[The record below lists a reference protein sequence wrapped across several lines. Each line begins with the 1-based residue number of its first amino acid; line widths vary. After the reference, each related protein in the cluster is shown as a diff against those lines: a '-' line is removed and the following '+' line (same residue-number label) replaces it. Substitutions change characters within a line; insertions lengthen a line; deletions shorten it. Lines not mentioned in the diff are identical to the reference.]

1 MLPVAPHPEAPAE
14 PAVAVIAPACVQQ
27 RVLSATLRGVD
38 ALAVEVEVD
47 LGAGLPSVT
56 LVGLAEAAVRES
68 RLRVQAAIAA
78 CGLEFP
84 VARITVN
91 LAPAHVRKD
100 GTGFDLPIALAIL
113 AASGALPARALND
126 VMVLGELSL
135 AGDVRPVRG
144 VIAAAEAAR
153 AAGRRTV
160 LVAAENAPE
169 AALVRGVEVRAVRSL
184 ADALAFL
191 GAGQEERAPR
201 VCDGEV
207 ARPRPTDPD
216 LADVKG
222 QGSAR
227 RALEVAAAGGHNLL
241 FYGGPGA
248 GKTMLARRL
257 PGVLP
262 GLTHGEALE
271 VTRVHSVAGLNIGG
285 GLVTR
290 RPFRA
295 PHHST
300 TPPGLAGGGQPL
312 RPGEL
317 SLAHHGVL
325 FLDELPEFARA
336 TLEVLREPLESG
348 EVVLS
353 RAAGTLRYPARCLL
367 VASMNPCPCGHLGS
381 ARCRCLAADVRRYQG
396 RVSGP
401 LLDRIDLHAFV
412 PPVDFGALDDASPG
426 EPSAA
431 VALRV
436 ARARERQQER
446 GAHNA
451 RLSQALLEEVGRP
464 DAEGRRLLIRAV
476 ERLGLSARG
485 WDRVRRVART
495 IADLDGAVEVSAPH
509 VAEAL
514 QYRSS
519 VDAPDP
525 APRDAA
531 RHRWL

>member
-1 MLPVAPHPEAPAE
+1 M
-14 PAVAVIAPACVQQ
+14 QQ
-27 RVLSATLRGVD
+27 TVLSATLRGVD

-47 LGAGLPSVT
+47 LGTGLPSVT
-56 LVGLAEAAVRES
+56 IVGLAEVAVRES

-78 CGLEFP
+78 AGLVFP

-91 LAPAHVRKD
+91 LAPAHVKKD

-113 AASGALPARALND
+113 AAHGALPTARLEDAL
-126 VMVLGELSL
+126 VLGELSL

-144 VIAAAEAAR
+144 AIAAAEAAR
-153 AAGRRTV
+153 AAGRRMV
-160 LVAAENAPE
+160 LVAPENAPE
-169 AALVRGVEVRAVRSL
+169 AALVRGVEVRAVRTL
-184 ADALAFL
+184 GDAVAFL
-191 GAGQEERAPR
+191 GAGHEERAPL
-201 VCDGEV
+201 VPEGEV
-207 ARPRPTDPD
+207 ARPRGNEPD
-216 LADVKG
+216 LVDVKG
-222 QGSAR
+222 QASAR

-241 FYGGPGA
+241 FYGGPGT

-262 GLTHGEALE
+262 GLSHGEALE

-285 GLVTR
+285 GLVSQ

-300 TPPGLAGGGQPL
+300 TPPGLVGGGNPM
-312 RPGEL
+312 RPGEV

-325 FLDELPEFARA
+325 FLDELPEFSRA

-348 EVVLS
+348 EVMLS
-353 RAAGTLRYPARCLL
+353 RASGTLRYPARCLL
-367 VASMNPCPCGHLGS
+367 VASMNPCPCGHRGS
-381 ARCRCLAADVRRYQG
+381 PRCRCSPVDVSRYQG

-401 LLDRIDLHAFV
+401 LLDRIDLHCHV
-412 PPVDFGALDDASPG
+412 PPVDFAALDDVAAG
-426 EPSAA
+426 ESSAA

-436 ARARERQQER
+436 ARAREAQRAR
-446 GAHNA
+446 GALNA
-451 RLSQALLEEVGRP
+451 RLPLALLEEHARP
-464 DAEGRRLLIRAV
+464 DVEGRRLLVRAV

-495 IADLDGAVEVSAPH
+495 IADLASAEHVGAPH

-514 QYRSS
+514 HYR
-519 VDAPDP
+519 AAAEPDG
-525 APRDAA
+525 APRGDAA
-531 RHRWL
+531 RRPAL